1 MGKSWKGFYRLIHR
15 YQNNTINPIKK
26 QVMDFW
32 YDSINHS
39 KTDELQ
45 QEDQKLKS
53 DIWNSI
59 RQQMHEA
66 PEMAE
71 PLIGKRWWQSVY
83 FKFAATAVFL
93 ITGFIFYKGGIIER
107 KSIIAKVPDSMIS
120 KLVRNE
126 NDSKKLK
133 LVRLPDGSQVSL
145 DPGAILFY
153 PLAFTANERNVFLKG
168 DGFFDVTHDPG
179 KPFTVYS
186 DHIITKVLGTSF
198 TIKTNKQGNVEVAVL
213 RGLVKV
219 KENADRTV
227 ASTDSKEV
235 TLTPNKKVTFSF
247 ETKEMITGL
256 VEEPVLVA
264 RRETVTDLANTFIYT
279 DAPVTTIIPQLEKAF
294 GVAILLDNKN
304 LANCSITADASNLT
318 DLFGLLDV
326 LCAAIDASYEVRGD
340 QVFLT
345 GPGCSAIQ

>member
-45 QEDQKLKS
+45 QEDQKLKA

-59 RQQMHEA
+59 RQNMNEV
-66 PEMAE
+66 PEIIE
-71 PLIGKRWWQSVY
+71 PLIGRRWWQSVY

-93 ITGFIFYKGGIIER
+93 ITGFLFYKGGIMER
-107 KSIIAKVPDSMIS
+107 KSIIAEVPDVMIS

-126 NDSKKLK
+126 NDSEKLK
-133 LVRLPDGSQVSL
+133 LVKLPDGSTVSL
-145 DPGAILFY
+145 YPKAILFY
-153 PLAFTANERNVFLKG
+153 PEKFTANERKVYLKG

-179 KPFTVYS
+179 KPFSVYS

-213 RGLVKV
+213 RGRVRV
-219 KENADRTV
+219 KENANSAPISV
-227 ASTDSKEV
+227 AGKEV

-256 VEEPVLVA
+256 VEEPVLVS
-264 RRETVTDLANTFIYT
+264 RQEKVTEAANTFIYT
-279 DAPVTTIIPQLEKAF
+279 DTPISSIIPQLEKAY

-304 LANCSITADASNLT
+304 LANCSITADASNLN
-318 DLFGLLDV
+318 DLFALLDV
-326 LCAAIDASYEVRGD
+326 LCAAVDASYEVRGD
-340 QVFLT
+340 QIFLV
-345 GPGCSAIQ
+345 GPGCQVIQ